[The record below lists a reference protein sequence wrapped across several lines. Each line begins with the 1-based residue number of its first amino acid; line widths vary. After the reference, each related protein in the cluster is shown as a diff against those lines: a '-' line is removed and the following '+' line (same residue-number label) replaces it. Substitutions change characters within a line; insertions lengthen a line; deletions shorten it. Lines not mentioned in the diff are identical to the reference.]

1 MTAWLISSLL
11 VVVTAQTPPP
21 QTPPAQTPPTPPA
34 GGRAAQ
40 PPAVPAL
47 PPSPYTFPSGAGMF
61 VFYVKTDK
69 AADFEGVVARIVEVL
84 DKSQDPARKSQ
95 AASWRIYKSVE
106 PAKTERAYIFTF
118 DPASATMDYDIVKL
132 LSEALPADA
141 QSLFDRMKDDV
152 VRVERMGLT
161 KIR

>member
-11 VVVTAQTPPP
+11 VVAVAQTPPP
-21 QTPPAQTPPTPPA
+21 QTPPASAPPA
-34 GGRAAQ
+34 IPGASARQAG
-40 PPAVPAL
+40 PPAA

-61 VFYVKTDK
+61 VFYVKPDK
-69 AADFEGVVARIVEVL
+69 AGDFEGVIARIAEVL
-84 DKSQDPARKSQ
+84 DKSKDPARKSQ

-106 PAKTERAYIFTF
+106 PPKPERVYVFTF
-118 DPASATMDYDIVKL
+118 DPAAGTVDYDIVKL

-141 QSLFDRMKDDV
+141 QALFDRMKDDV
-152 VRVERMGLT
+152 VRVERIGMT